1 MRSVFGLGLLLLVTA
16 CGAGG
21 GAINAPVESPAGS
34 HDETP
39 SRPISEPKPAGLG
52 EAPAGVPGAPPE
64 CRPFT
69 GAAPASCALGEF
81 KEQLADALGAAPE
94 ARDALLRCL
103 EPSREAPPGLVRALR
118 ADLAPR
124 PCGDAIV
131 ANEAGKADQ
140 SRELAD
146 TLVALG
152 VGARLN
158 RSVRH
163 APLPPPPFSKAQFLK
178 HFKEVLSPWIA
189 EQARAVDALSR
200 VGPRLSGYGKAVV
213 ALEAGLADMRFVG
226 VARSIELPQEMKD
239 DPEVRETYLVA
250 LEQALEP
257 RVLRGRDAALV
268 GLGELSRQGITRD
281 PRLTEARALLSEL
294 YAGRR
299 IDALDGLL
307 LPALPPVD
315 RTTTAL
321 KLAASLPAFYAL
333 RFDPT
338 PNIADAA
345 LLRARL
351 EQGVP
356 PALWLTSLP
365 EAAGPELVALAQRAL
380 FQLGQLYFWAEP
392 FSRAA
397 ALKTPVT
404 VANAELVAGLAGVLA
419 RGPRNAAAL
428 MLGPPTLPPEL
439 RGVSTLDALA
449 KRKGSPAGVAGFA
462 EFDAA
467 YLRGLAPPAN
477 DPAFWKE
484 QRARFERA
492 QKALADK
499 TAKEKAADLA
509 KAAGDTEKE
518 LRAAAAAPASSQA
531 KP

>member
-1 MRSVFGLGLLLLVTA
+1 MRRLLDLGLLLLVTA

-21 GAINAPVESPAGS
+21 GALNGPVKSPEVPPEEGPAGS
-34 HDETP
+34 HPVAEA
-39 SRPISEPKPAGLG
+39 KPAGLG
-52 EAPAGVPGAPPE
+52 EAPAGVPPAPQE
-64 CRPFT
+64 CRPF
-69 GAAPASCALGEF
+69 AEAPPTSCAPGDF
-81 KEQLADALGAAPE
+81 KEQLAAALEAAPAE
-94 ARDALLRCL
+94 RDALLRCL
-103 EPSREAPPGLVRALR
+103 EPSREAPPGLLRALR
-118 ADLAPR
+118 ADVAPR
-124 PCGDAIV
+124 PCGDVIV
-131 ANEAGKADQ
+131 ANEAGKPDQPREVAD
-140 SRELAD
+140 A
-146 TLVALG
+146 LVALG

-158 RSVRH
+158 RSVRG
-163 APLPPPPFSKAQFLK
+163 APLPPPPFSKVQFLK

-189 EQARAVDALSR
+189 EQAHAVAVLSR
-200 VGPRLSGYGKAVV
+200 VGPRVSGYGKAVV

-226 VARSIELPQEMKD
+226 VARSIELPHEMKD
-239 DPEVRETYLVA
+239 DPEIRETYLVA

-281 PRLTEARALLSEL
+281 ARLTEARALLSEL

-307 LPALPPVD
+307 LPALPA
-315 RTTTAL
+315 TTRATTEL

-333 RFDPT
+333 KLAPT
-338 PNIADAA
+338 PSIDDAT

-356 PALWLTSLP
+356 PALWLTALP
-365 EAAGPELVALAQRAL
+365 KAASPELVVLAQRGL

-397 ALKTPVT
+397 ALETPAT
-404 VANAELVAGLAGVLA
+404 DPNAALVAGLAKVLA

-439 RGVSTLDALA
+439 RSVDTLDALA
-449 KRKGSPAGVAGFA
+449 KSKGSSAGVAGFA

-477 DPAFWKE
+477 DPTFWKE
-484 QRARFERA
+484 QRTRFERA
-492 QKALADK
+492 QKALVD
-499 TAKEKAADLA
+499 KAAKQKAGDLA
-509 KAAGDTEKE
+509 KAAAETEKE
-518 LRAAAAAPASSQA
+518 LRKQT